1 MPQGNNKKNNDSKN
15 GGLTIKEASQQL
27 DISESTVKK
36 YLKDFDLEIE
46 KGSGSKAIISQE
58 TFQALSEISKLR
70 ANGLSIQEIKELK
83 TQKPSKHI
91 LDEIEETQESNEKEP
106 EQKKSSENIAGDIQS
121 IVTGEDLITKEKNG
135 SEPDLAL
142 DIEKSEEEKELNA
155 ESEDLKDIQQEE
167 VQEEGGRRRRLF
179 NYRYVERQIANDS
192 KRISS
197 IRLRLRNPNISVQ
210 EKLFFEE
217 ALERRIL
224 FLDGWKH
231 ILRWIS
237 K

>member
-15 GGLTIKEASQQL
+15 EGLTVKEASQQL

-58 TFQALSEISKLR
+58 TFQALLEISKLR

-91 LDEIEETQESNEKEP
+91 LDEIEETQESHKQESEEKKIIE
-106 EQKKSSENIAGDIQS
+106 EAGSDIQS
-121 IVTGEDLITKEKNG
+121 LVTEKDLITKEKNG
-135 SEPDLAL
+135 NEIELAL
-142 DIEKSEEEKELNA
+142 DIEKSEEEKELRT

-197 IRLRLRNPNISVQ
+197 IRQRLRNPNISVQ